1 MWIWIVIVL
10 IGSFILGLI
19 THKEDG
25 EKERKPNRKSLWK
38 QLKEWKVNDDDC
50 GSGTGKYCI

>member
-1 MWIWIVIVL
+1 MHLTMWIWIVIVL

-25 EKERKPNRKSLWK
+25 EKERKLHGKSLW
-38 QLKEWKVNDDDC
+38 EHMRDDKLPRDSS
-50 GSGTGKYCI
+50 SGWLW